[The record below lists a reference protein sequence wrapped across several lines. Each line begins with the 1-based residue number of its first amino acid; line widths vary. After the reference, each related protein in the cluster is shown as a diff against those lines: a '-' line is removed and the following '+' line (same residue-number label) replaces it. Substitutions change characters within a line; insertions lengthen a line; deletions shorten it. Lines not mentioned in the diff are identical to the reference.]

1 MKPIVALLAAL
12 ALAAPAL
19 AVEPAAS
26 FTARL
31 KALNDLQRRG
41 ALRGAIINNGE
52 RCAKIGTVAYQGP
65 YKNLDMW
72 VARCNGGSAKDAPID
87 YGLFVGPDGDVQVRS
102 CTDLVALKLPACRK
116 IG

>member
-1 MKPIVALLAAL
+1 MRGFALFAATLLLAG
-12 ALAAPAL
+12 PAL
-19 AVEPAAS
+19 AVEPAAR

-31 KALNDLQRRG
+31 KALSDVQRRG
-41 ALRGAIINNGE
+41 ALRGAIVNNGE
-52 RCAKIGTVAYQGP
+52 RCPKIGTVAYQGP

-72 VARCNGGSAKDAPID
+72 VARCNGAKPGEKPVD

-102 CTDLVALKLPACRK
+102 CTDLVALKLPTCRK